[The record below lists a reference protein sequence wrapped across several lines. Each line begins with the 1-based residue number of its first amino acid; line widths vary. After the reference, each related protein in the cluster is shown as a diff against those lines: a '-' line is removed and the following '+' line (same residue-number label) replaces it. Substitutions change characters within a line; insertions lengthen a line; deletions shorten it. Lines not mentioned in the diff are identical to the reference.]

1 MSKNKFE
8 LESKKPVAAK
18 HNSKIPAKFAASF
31 AKVAPAPAPA
41 PVVEE
46 EIPVQEE
53 AVAPEEYPLNQD

>member
-8 LESKKPVAAK
+8 LESKKPVADK

-31 AKVAPAPAPA
+31 AKVAPAPA

-53 AVAPEEYPLNQD
+53 AVAPEEYPLNHE